1 MGDSFISSS
10 SQRSSIDMNV
20 MFNSFE
26 RCNEYISE
34 GDDIDLLQYLN
45 IIQSIPYD
53 YEANRHNP
61 PIEQSQ
67 WLNCII
73 EHTILIAHL
82 DARAFSVSVATLN
95 QMGFNVDECTSKTPK
110 WILSLAGRVDNQLSK
125 ELRFLKRNKLIENI
139 DFISSTVEVGG
150 EIIITGYKIT
160 RPALYRLISNK
171 YGVRFLEALVER
183 LGKIIFFFNEFKKQH
198 RSKHLDSLQKTIIG
212 LNDDV
217 KTLNEKIQYIKQST
231 TNNDNIPNIFTLD
244 DPVFG
249 SENSF
254 ESQISNISSNEIMDR
269 KDYSDELYMIHKTIT
284 GFINTV
290 DDRFSIVHHSLLT
303 VVSKIDDLVGS
314 IVSVNAENKSPK
326 PEKSSSQRVERS
338 SLRETC
344 HSNPVLDHVQ
354 YIFNEYEKIGL
365 TPPVSPTIS
374 TQIRSR
380 ADRHTCIGSG
390 YNL

>member
-1 MGDSFISSS
+1 MGDSFITNSSR
-10 SQRSSIDMNV
+10 RSSIDMNV

-45 IIQSIPYD
+45 IIQSIPFD
-53 YEANRHNP
+53 YEVNRHNP

-67 WLNCII
+67 WLNRII

-82 DARAFSVSVATLN
+82 DARAFSISVSTLN
-95 QMGFNVDECTSKTPK
+95 GMGFNVDGCISKTPK
-110 WILSLAGRVDNQLSK
+110 WILSLAGRADNQLSK
-125 ELRFLKRNKLIENI
+125 ELRFLKRNKLVANI
-139 DFISSTVEVGG
+139 DFITSTVEVGG
-150 EIIITGYKIT
+150 EFITTGYSIT
-160 RPALYRLISNK
+160 RPALYRLISSK

-183 LGKIIFFFNEFKKQH
+183 LGKIIFFFSEFKKQH

-217 KTLNEKIQYIKQST
+217 KTLNEKIQYIKKCNR
-231 TNNDNIPNIFTLD
+231 NNDDAPDIFAFSE
-244 DPVFG
+244 PVFG

-254 ESQISNISSNEIMDR
+254 ESPISNISSNEIMDR
-269 KDYSDELYMIHKTIT
+269 KDYSDELYTIHKTIT
-284 GFINTV
+284 AFIDTV
-290 DDRFSIVHHSLLT
+290 DDRFSVVHHSLLT

-314 IVSVNAENKSPK
+314 IVSVNAENKTPK
-326 PEKSSSQRVERS
+326 PERNLSQRVERI

-390 YNL
+390 YHL